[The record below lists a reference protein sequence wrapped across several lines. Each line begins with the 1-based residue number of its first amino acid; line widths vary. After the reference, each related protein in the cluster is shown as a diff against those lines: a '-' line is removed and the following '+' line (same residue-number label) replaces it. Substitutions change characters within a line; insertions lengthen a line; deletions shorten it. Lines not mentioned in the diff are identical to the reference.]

1 MDRSF
6 RRRLAAI
13 LPVFLAVVAATA
25 TAAFAAATPA
35 RAQQPHRGEGEG
47 MVRGHVRSATGDPLP
62 GVIVTLHR
70 AGSLA
75 PPTVSPPLVDVS
87 DDQGAY
93 GFTSLATGHYS
104 VSFTLPNFT
113 TVLHEDVAVAGGT
126 AATVDATLHLSMTA
140 DVTVTGKES
149 FVNVADVENPAESLV
164 GIAASAS
171 QGAVTGRQIDQ
182 RPIMRAGE
190 VLETVPGVII
200 SQHSGEGKANQYYLR
215 GFNLDHGTDF
225 ATTVAGVPVNMP
237 THAHGQGYSDANFLI
252 PELVSGVQ
260 FVKGPYFA
268 DQGDFS
274 AAGAANINYV
284 NTLDHPVARASAG
297 EEGWG
302 RFLTAASPRV
312 GSGHLL
318 YAIELNHNDG
328 PWTQGDN
335 YQKVNGVLRYSQG
348 DARNGLAIT
357 AIGYRGT
364 WRSTDQV
371 PDRAIQ
377 AGTIG
382 RYGAI
387 DPTDGGSTYRYSVSA
402 DMQRTTLNGVTKV
415 TAYAMKYGL
424 NLFSNFTYD
433 LEDPIHG
440 DQFEQVDRRWVFGGR
455 VTHRWFAQWLGRPI
469 ENSVGLQVRHDDI
482 GTIGLYHTDA
492 RAVLDTI
499 RRDAVQ
505 QTSGGLFAQTEIH
518 WSDKLRTELGL
529 RGDLYRFAVDASDPL
544 NGGRRIA
551 GLASPKIGIVLGP
564 WSGTE
569 FYVNAG
575 TGFHSNDARGTT
587 ITRDPASGAPV
598 DRVTPLVRA
607 RGAEVGVRTVR
618 FRHLQSTVSL
628 WTLSLDS
635 ELVFAGDAGTTEASR
650 PSRRTGVEWTNYY
663 RPLRWLTVDADVAF
677 SHARF
682 TDAAVEGSHIPGAVE
697 TVTSLGVTVDP
708 LRHIFGSLRLRYF
721 GPRSLIENDSVHSQA
736 TRLLN
741 GQAGYELRRNVRL
754 VLDVFNL
761 LDTRASDIDY
771 YYTSRLPGEPA
782 GGVADIH
789 THPTLPRTARVGV
802 SVDF

>member
-1 MDRSF
+1 MNPVARALLLL
-6 RRRLAAI
+6 LAGLAI
-13 LPVFLAVVAATA
+13 APP
-25 TAAFAAATPA
+25 PA
-35 RAQQPHRGEGEG
+35 LAQQPGAGVVH
-47 MVRGHVRSATGDPLP
+47 GHVRAASGDPLP
-62 GVIVTLHR
+62 GVMVTLR
-70 AGSLA
+70 PGGAGA
-75 PPTVSPPLVDVS
+75 PQIDISNG
-87 DDQGAY
+87 QGAY
-93 GFTSLATGHYS
+93 AFTALAAGHYS
-104 VSFTLPNFT
+104 VAFALPNFT
-113 TVLHEDVAVAGGT
+113 TVQRTDVTIGSGADAM
-126 AATVDATLHLSMTA
+126 ATIDATLHLSMSA
-140 DVTVTGKES
+140 DVIVTGKES
-149 FVNVADVENPAESLV
+149 FVNIADVENPAEDLI

-171 QGAVTGRQIDQ
+171 QGAVTARQIDQ

-225 ATTVAGVPVNMP
+225 FTTVAGIPVNMP
-237 THAHGQGYSDANFLI
+237 THAHGHGYSDANFLI

-268 DQGDFS
+268 EQGDFS

-284 NTLDHPVARASAG
+284 TALDHPIARISAG
-297 EEGWG
+297 GAGWA
-302 RFLTAASPRV
+302 RFLTAASPRIGS

-318 YAIELNHNDG
+318 YALELNHHDG
-328 PWTQGDN
+328 PWTQGDD

-357 AIGYRGT
+357 AMGYRGT

-371 PDRAIQ
+371 PDRAI
-377 AGTIG
+377 ADGTIG
-382 RYGAI
+382 RFDAI
-387 DPTDGGSTYRYSVSA
+387 DPSDGGSTYRYSLSA
-402 DMQRTTLNGVTKV
+402 DLQRTTPRGVTKV
-415 TAYAMKYGL
+415 NAYALKYGL
-424 NLFSNFTYD
+424 NLFSNFTYA

-455 VTHRWFAQWLGRPI
+455 VTHRWFDTLMGRPVDNI
-469 ENSVGLQVRHDDI
+469 VGLQLRHDDI

-492 RAVLDTI
+492 QARLDTI
-499 RRDAVQ
+499 REDAVQ
-505 QTSGGLFAQTEIH
+505 QTSGGLFAQTDIH
-518 WSDKLRTELGL
+518 WTGKLRTQFGI
-529 RGDLYRFAVDASDPL
+529 RGDLYRFGVTASDPL

-551 GLASPKIGIVLGP
+551 GLASPKAGVVLGP

-575 TGFHSNDARGTT
+575 TGFHSNDARGAT
-587 ITRDPASGAPV
+587 ITRDPVTGEAA
-598 DRVTPLVRA
+598 DHVTPLVRA

-618 FRHLQSTVSL
+618 LRHLQSTVSL

-663 RPLRWLTVDADVAF
+663 RPLRWLTFDADVAW

-682 TDAAVEGSHIPGAVE
+682 TSDAPEGAHIPGAAE
-697 TVTSLGVTVDP
+697 TVTSIGVTVDP
-708 LRHIFGSLRLRYF
+708 LHHVFGSVRLRYF
-721 GPRSLIENDSVHSQA
+721 GPRPLIEDNSVRSEA
-736 TRLLN
+736 TSLVN

-761 LDTRASDIDY
+761 LNARASDVDY
-771 YYTSRLPGEPA
+771 FYASRLPGEPA
-782 GGVADIH
+782 DGVLDIH
-789 THPTLPRTARVGV
+789 THPTLPRTARVGLLV
-802 SVDF
+802 EF